1 MLIQENVNLAPYT
14 TFKIGGP
21 AKFFCDVEN
30 TDEIK
35 QAVGF
40 AKFKNLPIFILGGGS
55 NVLISDT
62 GFEGLVIHPQIKGL
76 EVINEDDASVLLKMA
91 AGESWDG
98 AVELAVSRGWW
109 GIENLSHIPGNC
121 GGFAVQNVGA
131 YGQEA
136 SQVVEDVE
144 AFNIQTCE
152 VINFANPDCNF
163 TYRHSI
169 FNTTEKNN
177 YIILSTTIR
186 LSKTPKPN
194 LSYGDVKKYFGENT
208 NPSIKDI
215 RKAITEIRN
224 TKFPYPTEAKNGNAG
239 SFFRGPMI
247 TPEQLKVIEGNI
259 AQDFGSEASL
269 KLQGMLDRLKVPQGY
284 KTPTAFLMELCR
296 LKGFQIGG
304 AQINPAQPAIVL
316 NVTGQAT
323 AEDVLKLKSFVLN
336 KVSQTFG
343 VDLEVEPELLGFVL

>member
-1 MLIQENVNLAPYT
+1 MEIQENINLAPYT

-21 AKFFCDVEN
+21 AKFFCVVEN
-30 TDEIK
+30 TEDIK
-35 QAVGF
+35 QAVDF
-40 AKFKNLPIFILGGGS
+40 AKSKNLPTFILGGGS

-62 GFEGLVIHPQIKGL
+62 GFEGLFIHPQMKGL
-76 EVINEDDASVLLKMA
+76 EVINEDETSVLFKLA
-91 AGESWDG
+91 AGEAWDS
-98 AVELAVSRGWW
+98 AVEFAVNHNWW

-136 SQVVEDVE
+136 SQMVEDVE
-144 AFNIQTCE
+144 AFNIQTGE
-152 VINFANPDCNF
+152 VVNLANADCGF
-163 TYRHSI
+163 SYRHSI
-169 FNTTEKNN
+169 FNTSEKNN

-186 LSKTPKPN
+186 LSKIPKPN
-194 LSYGDVKKYFGENT
+194 LSYGDVKKYFGEKT

-215 RKAITEIRN
+215 RKAIIEIRN

-239 SFFRGPMI
+239 SFFRGPII
-247 TPEQLKVIEGNI
+247 TSEQLKIIEEKL
-259 AQDFGSEASL
+259 AQDFGPEASL

-284 KTPTAFLMELCR
+284 KTPTAFLMELCG

-304 AQINPAQPAIVL
+304 AQINSPQPAIVL
-316 NVTGQAT
+316 NATGQAT
-323 AEDVLKLKSFVLN
+323 AEDILKLKSYVLS

-343 VDLEVEPELLGFVL
+343 VDLEVEPELVGFVL